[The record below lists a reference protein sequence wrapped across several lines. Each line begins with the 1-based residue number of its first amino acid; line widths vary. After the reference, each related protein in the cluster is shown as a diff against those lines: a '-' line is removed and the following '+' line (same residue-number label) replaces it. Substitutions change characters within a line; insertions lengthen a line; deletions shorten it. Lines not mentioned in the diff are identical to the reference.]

1 LPRDPQLSN
10 PLEIIGIAD
19 PGGLENPGR
28 PAGPDNPLVGA
39 IIVSPK
45 AGSTFNMAD
54 AGRFTVGCIVYR
66 PVPAPESVRDDDYPF
81 AEMIAKN
88 IKDHIT
94 ERGCALNQDPDSDD
108 ICVPDENNIQQPI
121 KLKVDLPICF
131 SHKTRIVGLFT
142 GGRTYHCG
150 VYHPTGSCIMRNSN
164 SNGKE
169 FCAVCRYLL
178 VDIIDPSKHFSL
190 DLDYEEYYPQK

>member
-1 LPRDPQLSN
+1 
-10 PLEIIGIAD
+10 
-19 PGGLENPGR
+19 
-28 PAGPDNPLVGA
+28 
-39 IIVSPK
+39 
-45 AGSTFNMAD
+45 
-54 AGRFTVGCIVYR
+54 VGCIVYR

-108 ICVPDENNIQQPI
+108 ICVPDENNVQQPI
-121 KLKVDLPICF
+121 KLDVDLPICF

-142 GGRTYHCG
+142 GGKTYHCG
-150 VYHPTGSCIMRNSN
+150 VYHPAGSCIMRNSN